1 MESQGPQ
8 RSGCG
13 CQAGGRSAPQGRCRA
28 LCIQELL
35 RDARQE
41 RCGWERVGGEG
52 SRRPETSVRKKAGCM
67 RVEGVVRQRQAARE
81 RASGGLSRGG
91 GPATAA
97 AAGPT
102 RAGEPSNH
110 SAEAPRPFCRAL
122 VDSEKPGARKEAE
135 IKERRARAMLAH
147 RSRRSRGCSC
157 QSRRGRR
164 A

>member
-13 CQAGGRSAPQGRCRA
+13 CQTGGRSAPQGRCRA

-41 RCGWERVGGEG
+41 RCGWERVGREG
-52 SRRPETSVRKKAGCM
+52 GRRPETSVRKKAGCM
-67 RVEGVVRQRQAARE
+67 RVEGVVRHRQAARE

-122 VDSEKPGARKEAE
+122 VEKAGSRKEAE
-135 IKERRARAMLAH
+135 IEERRARAMLAH